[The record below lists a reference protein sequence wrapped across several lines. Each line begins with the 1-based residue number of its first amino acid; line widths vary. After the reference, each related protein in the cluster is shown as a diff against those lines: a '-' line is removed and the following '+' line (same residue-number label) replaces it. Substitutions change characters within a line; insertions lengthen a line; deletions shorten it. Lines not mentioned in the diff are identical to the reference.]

1 MALGLAEAHVSR
13 AKIPEFVAALEA
25 GEGVDAAVARFQS
38 EAAPGPIVQNRAA
51 IDAAFSGASVGEI
64 LARLSADGS
73 DFAKEAAKLMGQ
85 KAPLSLAVA
94 LRQMQVGAG
103 VDFEEAM
110 RTEFRIVSR
119 ICRGP
124 NFYEGVRA
132 TIIDKDQKP
141 AWKPARI
148 EDVTAADVDAIF
160 APLGA
165 DELDLAGVAETAA

>member
-1 MALGLAEAHVSR
+1 MTGS
-13 AKIPEFVAALEA
+13 
-25 GEGVDAAVARFQS
+25 
-38 EAAPGPIVQNRAA
+38 
-51 IDAAFSGASVGEI
+51 IDAAFSADGLTEI
-64 LARLSADGS
+64 VARLAADGS
-73 DFAKEAAKLMGQ
+73 DFAKEAAKAIGQ
-85 KAPLSLAVA
+85 KAPLSLGVA

-103 VDFEEAM
+103 LTFEEAM

-148 EDVTAADVDAIF
+148 EDVTARDVDAIF

-165 DELDLAGVAETAA
+165 DELDLAGVMEAAS